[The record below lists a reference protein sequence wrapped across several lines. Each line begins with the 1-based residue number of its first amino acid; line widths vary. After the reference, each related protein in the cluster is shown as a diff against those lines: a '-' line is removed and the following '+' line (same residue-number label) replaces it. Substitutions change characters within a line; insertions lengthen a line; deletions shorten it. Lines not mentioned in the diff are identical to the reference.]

1 MINGHRNEGDIM
13 NTALLDFVRKNGL
26 GKDIR
31 LSIGLDKIANKL
43 SPNGNQS
50 RYLRCFLDGHEVT
63 GMVASLCGFTTS
75 NAKDTRGCIIVHG
88 CGMDMGFYVQSKV
101 YSCAFENGEKEM
113 FDKSNYNYIGKRM
126 RNGKYSYQ

>member
-1 MINGHRNEGDIM
+1 M
-13 NTALLDFVRKNGL
+13 NTALLDFVKKNDL

-31 LSIGLDKIANKL
+31 LSIGLDKLANRK
-43 SPNGNQS
+43 QT
-50 RYLRCFLDGHEVT
+50 RYFRCFLNEQEVT